1 MAGTLTRFAKI
12 RSKLDNRCGLP
23 EYFESWRDPWG
34 NLGELRFSRHAMG
47 CCFPALSPQIEGDI
61 RLAASSIFLLQLAG
75 GWLILS

>member
-12 RSKLDNRCGLP
+12 RSNLDNGCGLP
-23 EYFESWRDPWG
+23 EYFESWG
-34 NLGELRFSRHAMG
+34 NLGELRFGIHAMG

>member
-12 RSKLDNRCGLP
+12 RSNLDNGYGLP
-23 EYFESWRDPWG
+23 EYFESWG